1 MINKLELSV
10 VMPAYNEGKKIEN
23 SLERVDYFVQ
33 KTGFK
38 YEVIV
43 VDDGSL
49 DDTSKRT
56 ISYANKNGH
65 VRIVRYAKNA
75 GKGYAVRTGFAH
87 ARSDRIVFVDG
98 DLDVEPDQISS
109 FVKALEHAD
118 IVISSKW
125 HPQSQ
130 IEISAVRK
138 FLSHGFNILVRL
150 LTGVNFR
157 DTQTGLKAVKRE
169 RIEGIFT
176 RLMVKRFA
184 FDVELLVLAKVFGL
198 EVVELPVKAKVKK
211 TVSLREVLQMLVDLL
226 GITYRLRVI
235 KWYQRVGSFK
245 GNVEA
250 P

>member
-1 MINKLELSV
+1 VRGMISKPELSII
-10 VMPAYNEGKKIEN
+10 MPAYNEGERIEN
-23 SLERVDYFVQ
+23 SLEKVDFFVQ

-43 VDDGSL
+43 VDDGSF

-56 ISYANKNGH
+56 INYANKNGH
-65 VRIVRYAKNA
+65 VRMVRYAKNS

-98 DLDVEPDQISS
+98 DLDVDPDQISC

-125 HPQSQ
+125 HPNSR
-130 IEISAVRK
+130 IEISAMRQ

-150 LTGVNFR
+150 LTGVNFK

-169 RIEGIFT
+169 QFERILT

-184 FDVELLVLAKVFGL
+184 FDVELLVLAKIFGL
-198 EVVELPVKAKVKK
+198 KVVELPVKAKVKK
-211 TVSLREVLQMLVDLL
+211 MVSFREVLRMLVDLL

-235 KWYQRVGSFK
+235 KWYQRVGNIK
-245 GNVEA
+245 GNL
-250 P
+250 